1 MTRNG
6 MEMGGL
12 RTFDLA
18 LRVPGANN
26 EFRFLGEKRY
36 INNVK
41 FEFDPDKSL
50 ANLEKHGLDFRRA
63 QLLWQDPMR
72 LEVRART
79 EGTEERWA
87 LIASVQDKLWTA
99 VWTWRG
105 DVIRI
110 ISVRRARKE
119 EEVLYG

>member
-1 MTRNG
+1 
-6 MEMGGL
+6 MGGL